1 MERGQRRAIT
11 FLDAMPGDGER
22 RLMLAVLLDAIRIVR
37 THCPSVLRARGSRV
51 WERER
56 DWFEADDRSTP
67 FSFTSICEAL
77 GLNPAYVRRRALQ
90 SSDNEHPVRRVIHVC
105 TRKAS

>member
-37 THCPSVLRARGSRV
+37 THCPRTVRARGSRA
-51 WERER
+51 WECER
-56 DWFEADDRSTP
+56 IWFEADDRSTP

-77 GLNPAYVRRRALQ
+77 GLNPAYIRRRALRSLDDQ
-90 SSDNEHPVRRVIHVC
+90 QPVRRVINVC